1 MSTVADKNQET
12 PPARTLGAIDIG
24 SNSIRMAV
32 AQVLPD
38 GQIEVIERLQRAVHL
53 GQDTFRTGR
62 IKGPTMRAAVLILRD
77 FQNVLKAYN
86 VDLVKV
92 VATSAVRE
100 AANMDTFLDRVLMAT
115 GLEVSV
121 INSSEE
127 SRLTVAAVRHDVGK
141 TQLSKRNS
149 LVVEVGG
156 GNTVINVLRKGQIAA
171 SQNLAIGSIRLQ
183 EVLSTSTESAN
194 RAAEMIRH
202 QVTGVI
208 SHRCRDC
215 CGSNRCGPFMPWEGT
230 LAGPPT
236 ASVSPRTSRTLRC
249 VSARDLDK
257 LVNKSRHHTADKLSK
272 MYGLSFSDAETLMPA
287 LLVYQVLL
295 NSTGAGEILV
305 SNVSMR
311 DGLLLDLAQLATGQK
326 RNRHTTM
333 LSARRCR
340 WQRNIEWTLKHALHA
355 REVSVLLFDEL
366 LGEHSLDKRYRLLL
380 EVAAILHEI
389 GTFVSSRSHHKH
401 SYYLIV
407 NSEIPGLTQEELQLV
422 ANVARYHRRSRPK
435 STHVEYMALPRE
447 KRMVVNKLAAL
458 LRVADA
464 LDASRTQQV
473 RNIKCKIGD
482 EGLVITVPTT
492 ADLSL
497 EERTLAM
504 KGDLFEDIYG
514 LQIRLERN

>member
-1 MSTVADKNQET
+1 MSTVADTKQET

-115 GLEVSV
+115 GFEVSV

-127 SRLTVAAVRHDVGK
+127 SRLTVAAVRHDMGK

-202 QVTGVI
+202 QVAGVI
-208 SHRCRDC
+208 SSMQGLLRLEQVRSFYAVGGDARWAADRV
-215 CGSNRCGPFMPWEGT
+215 GK
-230 LAGPPT
+230 PT
-236 ASVSPRTSRTLRC
+236 EIRTLRS

-257 LVNKSRHHTADKLSK
+257 LVSKSQHHTADKLTR
-272 MYGLSFSDAETLMPA
+272 MYGMSFSDAETLIPA

-295 NSTGAGEILV
+295 HSTGAREILV

-311 DGLLLDLAQLATGQK
+311 DGLLLDLAQLATGAIEESAYDDVI
-326 RNRHTTM
+326 RSA
-333 LSARRCR
+333 LSVARKYRVS
-340 WQRNIEWTLKHALHA
+340 LKHALHA
-355 REVSVLLFDEL
+355 REISVFLFDEL
-366 LGEHSLDKRYRLLL
+366 LGEHAMTKRCRLLL
-380 EVAAILHEI
+380 EVASLLHEI
-389 GTFVSSRSHHKH
+389 GTFVSSRAHHKH
-401 SYYLIV
+401 SYYLIT

-435 STHVEYMALPRE
+435 PTHIEYMSLPRE
-447 KRMVVNKLAAL
+447 KRMIVNKLAAL

-473 RNIKCKIGD
+473 RNIKCDISN
-482 EGLVITVPTT
+482 EGMVITVPTT